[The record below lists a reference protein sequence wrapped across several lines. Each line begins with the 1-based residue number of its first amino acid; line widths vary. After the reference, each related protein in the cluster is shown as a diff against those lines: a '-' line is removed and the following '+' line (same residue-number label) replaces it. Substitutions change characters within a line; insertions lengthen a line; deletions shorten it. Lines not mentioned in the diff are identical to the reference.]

1 MGDGKWETGNGKAGK
16 WEMGKRKW
24 GSRVGDGANGKRE
37 MGKRGKG
44 HGKQGLEQ
52 GLVKIVVWNTRN
64 KENGFSKLEHKHF

>member
-37 MGKRGKG
+37 MGNGKAGKG
-44 HGKQGLEQ
+44 TWESR
-52 GLVKIVVWNTRN
+52 T
-64 KENGFSKLEHKHF
+64 